1 MPLAP
6 GTHLGPYEIVVLI
19 GKGGMGEVYR
29 ARDPRMGREVA
40 IKVSAERFSERFD
53 REVRAVAA
61 LNHPNICQ
69 IYDVGPN
76 YLVMELVEGEAPAGP
91 KPLEE
96 ALLLARQIGN
106 ALEAAHEKGIVHRD
120 LKPANIKIKADG
132 TVKVLDFGLAKHT
145 QPSRDSDGAG
155 NQDSP
160 TLSMAATQA
169 GMILGTAGYM
179 SPEQAKGK
187 SVDKR
192 ADIWA
197 FGVVLYELIAG
208 KRLFHGED
216 VTDTL
221 AAIVKEQPDLS
232 GVPQRVRPLLQR
244 CLEKD
249 PRKRLRD
256 IGDVDALLSASGAD
270 GAPAAKPR
278 PAWLPWTVAVL
289 FAIGAGI
296 ALWAPWRRPP
306 EPALA
311 RFQIPL
317 PSKTSV
323 TGHVG
328 ISPDGRWIVLITA
341 GSDGR
346 YALWLRSLETLEP
359 RMLAGSEGATA
370 AFWSPDSRFLA
381 FAAGG
386 KLKKVD
392 VSGGPPQP
400 ICDTPP
406 VIVGGDW
413 SPQGV
418 ILLGDPAGPIL
429 QVPASGGTPSPITAI
444 DVSHQEN
451 RHMYPVFLPD
461 GRHFLYL
468 RLGARPESSGLY
480 AGSLDARP
488 SAQSLKPV
496 SPTQIS
502 ARYVA
507 STDSSGG
514 RLLFLRDRT
523 LLAQPF
529 DPGRLELTGSA
540 VPVAENV
547 SSFLNTGFFGSSD
560 NGVLI
565 YKTGV
570 GGSDSQLVWMD
581 RQGKTLGP
589 VAEPG
594 IYLGMK
600 LSPDGKRAAASRIN
614 PQGTAA
620 DIWITEVAQ
629 GSSARFTF
637 GRGFAF
643 TPIWSPDG
651 GRVAY
656 NAGPSRAS
664 ASLYQKV
671 ESGAG
676 KEEVLLQSSA
686 PTQADDWSQDG
697 RFLLYEGQNPKTK
710 SDLWILPDPGTPV
723 KAGDYKPFLFLGTE
737 FNESQGQFSPDT
749 KWIAYTSDES
759 GRPEVY
765 VRPFPTPS
773 GGGGQWLVSSG
784 GGTHA
789 RWRRDGKELLYLS
802 PDNKL
807 IAVEVNSSTSAFQA
821 GGHKALF
828 EVPPVVVGTDL
839 PTWDISPDGQRFLIT
854 TPAIAS
860 DNSPVTVVLNWQGGL
875 KK

>member
-6 GTHLGPYEIVVLI
+6 GTQLGPYEIVALI

-40 IKVSAERFSERFD
+40 IKVSADRFSERFD

-76 YLVMELVEGEAPAGP
+76 YLVLELVEGEAPAGP
-91 KPLEE
+91 LALDE
-96 ALLLARQIGN
+96 ALRITKQIAD
-106 ALEAAHEKGIVHRD
+106 ALEAAHDKGIVHRD

-145 QPSRDSDGAG
+145 QPNRDSDGAG

-197 FGVVLYELIAG
+197 FGVVFYELIAG

-221 AAIVKEQPDLS
+221 AAIVREQPDLS
-232 GVPQRVRPLLQR
+232 AVPPHVRPLLQC

-249 PRKRLRD
+249 PKKRLRD
-256 IGDVDALLSASGAD
+256 IGDVDALLGASDTGSA
-270 GAPAAKPR
+270 PQVKPR
-278 PAWLPWTVAVL
+278 PAWLPWTVAAL

-328 ISPDGRWIVLITA
+328 ISPDGRWLVFVTA

-346 YALWLRSLETLEP
+346 YALWLRSLQTLEP

-392 VSGGPPQP
+392 ISGGPPQP

-413 SPQGV
+413 SREGV

-444 DVSHQEN
+444 DRSHQEN

-468 RLGARPESSGLY
+468 RLGVRPESSGLY
-480 AGSLDARP
+480 AGSLDAKP
-488 SAQSLKPV
+488 SEQSLKQV
-496 SPTQIS
+496 LATQIS
-502 ARYVA
+502 AHYVA

-523 LLAQPF
+523 LLAQPL
-529 DPGRLELTGSA
+529 DTGRLELTGSA

-547 SSFLNTGFFGSSD
+547 GSFLNTGFFGSSD

-570 GGSDSQLVWMD
+570 GGADNQLVWMD

-589 VAEPG
+589 AVETG

-600 LSPDGKRAAASRIN
+600 LSPDGKRAAVSRISS
-614 PQGTAA
+614 QGNSA
-620 DIWITEVAQ
+620 DIWITEFTRSA
-629 GSSARFTF
+629 SARFTF
-637 GRGFAF
+637 GPGFAMA
-643 TPIWSPDG
+643 PIWSPDG
-651 GRVAY
+651 SRVVYITGATR
-656 NAGPSRAS
+656 GSTG
-664 ASLYQKV
+664 LYQKV
-671 ESGAG
+671 ASGAG
-676 KEEVLLQSSA
+676 KEEALLQSGVPS
-686 PTQADDWSQDG
+686 QSDDWSRDG
-697 RFLLYEGQNPKTK
+697 RFLLYESENPKTK
-710 SDLWILPDPGTPV
+710 SDLWVLPDPGTPA
-723 KAGDYKPFLFLGTE
+723 KAGDRKPFLFLGTE

-749 KWIAYTSDES
+749 KWISYTSDES
-759 GRPEVY
+759 GRPEIY

-773 GGGGQWLVSSG
+773 GGGGQWLVSAG
-784 GGTHA
+784 GGTHP

-807 IAVEVNSSTSAFQA
+807 MAVEVSSSVSAFQIV
-821 GGHKALF
+821 GLKALF

-839 PTWDISPDGQRFLIT
+839 PTWDISPDGQRFLISAPT
-854 TPAIAS
+854 SAG
-860 DNSPVTVVLNWQGGL
+860 DNSPVTVVLNWQAGL